1 MTNSPQPSPQQQLLR
16 ATMVASG
23 LALLGIVVF
32 AILWIVMGNAGVAN
46 APRLFIALLVP
57 PAVIGVVVGGYFLI
71 KGKPSP

>member
-1 MTNSPQPSPQQQLLR
+1 
-16 ATMVASG
+16 MVASG

-32 AILWIVMGNAGVAN
+32 AILWIVLGNAGVANAPAGVAN